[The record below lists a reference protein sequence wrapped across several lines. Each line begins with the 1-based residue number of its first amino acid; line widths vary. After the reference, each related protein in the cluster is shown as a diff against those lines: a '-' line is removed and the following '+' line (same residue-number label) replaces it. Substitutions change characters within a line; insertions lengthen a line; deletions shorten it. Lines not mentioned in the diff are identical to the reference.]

1 MPETDRPL
9 KGQVALITGSSRKI
23 GRSIALSLARD
34 GCAIVVHARNSRE
47 EAEAVAAEVR
57 EYGVE
62 AIVHLADVTDEQ
74 AVAKMFVEVKARLGR
89 LNILVNNAANR
100 QQTPL
105 TEMSLAEWQAI
116 TGTILDGAFLCT
128 REALPLMLQG
138 GQGTVVYIGGMTA
151 HTGAVNRAHVSAA
164 KAGLVGLTKAVAV
177 EFGPRGITANC
188 VVPGKIG
195 GARVASA
202 GEVPAIPGRE
212 QPLVGREG
220 RPEEVAAVVRTLC
233 LPTGRFI
240 TGQTLHV
247 NGGLYRP

>member
-9 KGQVALITGSSRKI
+9 QGQVALITGSSRKI
-23 GRSIALSLARD
+23 GRAIALSLARD
-34 GCAIVVHARNSRE
+34 GCSIVVNARSSKA

-57 EYGVE
+57 EQGVE
-62 AIVHLADVTDEQ
+62 AIVHLADITDEP
-74 AVAKMFVEVKARLGR
+74 AVGAMFGEVEARLGR
-89 LNILVNNAANR
+89 LDILVNNAANR
-100 QQTPL
+100 QQCPL
-105 TEMSLAEWQAI
+105 TDMTLTEWRAI
-116 TGTILDGAFLCT
+116 IGTILDGAFLCT
-128 REALPLMLQG
+128 REALPLMLKG
-138 GQGTVVYIGGMTA
+138 GQGTVVNIGGMTA

-177 EFGPRGITANC
+177 EFAARGITANC

-195 GARVASA
+195 GARVTSA
-202 GEVPAIPGRE
+202 GEVPPIPGPE

-220 RPEEVAAVVRTLC
+220 LPEEVAAIVRTLC

-247 NGGLYRP
+247 NGGFYLP